1 MKRHCTR
8 LVVALAIGIALPLPA
23 WAGKKLPEPRRFSQ
37 GKEHE
42 SLAHTPILRSVPRR
56 VQGQDWG
63 RSNFVSRDADR
74 GRSMPHMSNN

>member
-37 GKEHE
+37 GRAGIW
-42 SLAHTPILRSVPRR
+42 LV
-56 VQGQDWG
+56 
-63 RSNFVSRDADR
+63 
-74 GRSMPHMSNN
+74 